1 MIILLILIKK
11 IIIFLK
17 IYTKKILDE
26 KLFKV
31 IPVNEMQGTIIF
43 ENFNYEKKWFF
54 KKNTPF

>member
-31 IPVNEMQGTIIF
+31 IPVNEMQSSIVIF
-43 ENFNYEKKWFF
+43 
-54 KKNTPF
+54 